1 MQITLPDLGLSEQ
14 EIKQELALSL
24 YQQEKVSLAK
34 AASIAGMT
42 RIQFQQL
49 MASRD
54 IFMRFDEEDLESDIQ
69 TLRKLG
75 QIP

>member
-1 MQITLPDLGLSEQ
+1 MQITLPDLGMSEQ

-24 YQQEKVSLAK
+24 YQQHKVSLAK

-42 RIQFQQL
+42 RIEFQHL

-54 IFMRFDEEDLESDIQ
+54 ICIHYTEEMLEEDIQ
-69 TLRKLG
+69 TLPKLG
-75 QIP
+75 RLP

>member
-1 MQITLPDLGLSEQ
+1 MQITLPDLGMSEQ

-24 YQQEKVSLAK
+24 YQQHKVSLAK

-42 RIQFQQL
+42 RIEFQHL
-49 MASRD
+49 MASRN
-54 IFMRFDEEDLESDIQ
+54 ICVHYTEEMLEEDIQ

-75 QIP
+75 RLP